1 MSIHV
6 VALAEWTG
14 VRPPPL
20 PSLWF
25 INCLETGDLKRTPGL
40 LEAARWLIGAKKF
53 YSSEQLVSPQVQ
65 TRYKWK
71 KMTDS

>member
-14 VRPPPL
+14 
-20 PSLWF
+20 
-25 INCLETGDLKRTPGL
+25 LETGDLKRTPGL

-53 YSSEQLVSPQVQ
+53 YSSRTAGFSAGPDKIQME
-65 TRYKWK
+65 